1 MNRHQHQNGLSTVLL
16 LLLLPPNAMLGR
28 LGPVVRMRVIIGN

>member
-1 MNRHQHQNGLSTVLL
+1 MNRHQHQNGLSTV